1 MIRRLHPIAGGLSL
15 ATILVFWLSTVASEL
30 SGSSPIIV
38 AVKQAIPWGF
48 LLLVPAI
55 AVAGASGF
63 RLGKG
68 WRGPLVAAK
77 RRRMP
82 IIALNGICVLVPCAF
97 ALAYLSSE
105 GRFDS
110 LFYIVQAVELIAGAG
125 NMLLMAL
132 SLRDGLRIRHRQA

>member
-68 WRGPLVAAK
+68 WPGPLVAAK

>member
-82 IIALNGICVLVPCAF
+82 IIALNGICVLVPCAL